1 MDTYNE
7 NDKMMKPHHR
17 FKTMLV
23 GILIVT
29 FGLLYMLRNMYV
41 IDNHTWRMIFSWP
54 MLLVVLGVVNLADR
68 KISWGLLLL
77 AIGSI
82 FLADRYYDLHY
93 NLFSF
98 FWPVVIIVV
107 GIGMIFSKTFYAR
120 HFRRHRHCYSRT
132 NNEIIEGDYLDEA
145 AIFGGSE
152 RVIHSNDFRGG
163 KIVSIFGGSKIDLTQ
178 CHLAAGDNI
187 IEMTAI
193 FGGSTLIVPNDW
205 NVKVEMFNAF
215 GGFADKRRNM
225 NVDFNKT
232 LIIKGAA
239 IFGGGE
245 LKSY

>member
-7 NDKMMKPHHR
+7 NDKLIKPNHR

-23 GILIVT
+23 GIMIVT
-29 FGLLYMLRNMYV
+29 FGLLFMLRNMNV
-41 IDNHTWRMIFSWP
+41 IDNNTWRVVFSWP
-54 MLLVVLGVVNLADR
+54 MLLVALGVVNLADR
-68 KISWGLLLL
+68 KYSWGLLLL
-77 AIGSI
+77 GIGSI

-98 FWPVVIIVV
+98 FWPVIIIVI
-107 GIGMIFSKTFYAR
+107 GIGMIFSKTFYTKTFKHHR
-120 HFRRHRHCYSRT
+120 HFHPLTRET
-132 NNEIIEGDYLDEA
+132 LEGDYLDEA

-152 RVIHSNDFRGG
+152 RVIHSTDFRGG

-178 CHLAAGDNI
+178 CQLASGDNI